1 MGRAARTTVASD
13 VARYVRRHGALS
25 VAELAERSGVS
36 RAQIRAV
43 ESGANQ
49 PTARTL
55 ARLVAGAGGRLRLG
69 VEWPDGRVHL
79 VDGADH
85 DELRRWAAVQRP
97 PAGRPRT
104 CRPERVAVYLER
116 RPGGATADQVAYA
129 LGVSERR
136 VTAILRILEGLGVVV
151 VARDPGP
158 PTYSLGDPPAA
169 GGEWPPR
176 AAPGGR

>member
-1 MGRAARTTVASD
+1 MASD

-25 VAELAERSGVS
+25 VAVLAERSGVS

-43 ESGANQ
+43 EAGTNQ
-49 PTARTL
+49 PGVRTL

-79 VDGADH
+79 VDSADH

-97 PAGRPRT
+97 PAGPART
-104 CRPERVAVYLER
+104 CRLEQVAAYLER
-116 RPGGATADQVAYA
+116 RPGGASADQVAYA

-136 VTAILRILEGLGVVV
+136 VTFLLRILEGFGVVV

-158 PTYSLGDPPAA
+158 PTYSVANGAAGPATGPVAA
-169 GGEWPPR
+169 GG
-176 AAPGGR
+176 